1 MDGVRKNIIFFLK
14 CILAV
19 LPFIILVLFTWLD
32 PMGYMDEEYPSWR
45 YVKDVQKGSIDTAGG
60 SDTTLILGDS
70 RAMADIV
77 PDQLGDSYV
86 NLGMGGATSVE
97 MYYTLKAYIENN
109 GAPSRVFIMFA
120 PFHYSYM
127 DNYRTRSLYFHHL
140 SFLEAA
146 KVYRTTLT
154 LSGDGQEES
163 IDEVDP
169 SYIISSYLRLPNV
182 YLPALIN
189 AKGIGRSAV
198 NKELYDEQVE
208 NRGHALY
215 GKLDYCDDLNYEASY
230 TEMKRGRE
238 HRLITRYFSMLLKL
252 CSDND
257 IETTVLQAPMNE
269 ASYNELKENYVNE
282 YQSYMR
288 QFATDNKK
296 VDFELDI
303 PCYDNSYFGDSS
315 HLNERGAAAYTQELL
330 YRYIK

>member
-1 MDGVRKNIIFFLK
+1 MDGVKKNLIFFLK
-14 CILAV
+14 CILAI
-19 LPFIILVLFTWLD
+19 LPFILLVLYTWLN

-45 YVKDVQKGSIDTAGG
+45 YVKEAEKGNIRTDGG
-60 SDTTLILGDS
+60 SDVTLILGDS

-77 PDQLGDSYV
+77 PKALGDNYV

-97 MYYTLKAYIENN
+97 MYYTLKHYIDNN
-109 GAPSRVFIMFA
+109 GAPSKVFIMFA

-127 DNYRTRSLYFHHL
+127 DNYKTRSLYFHHL
-140 SFLEAA
+140 SFVEAA

-154 LSGDGQEES
+154 LTQDGEEES

-189 AKGIGRSAV
+189 SKGFGRSGD
-198 NKELYDEQVE
+198 NRELFAEQVE

-215 GKLDYCDDLNYEASY
+215 GKLDYCDDLNYEANY
-230 TEMKRGRE
+230 TEMRRGRE

-252 CSDND
+252 CTDND
-257 IETTVLQAPMNE
+257 IETVVLQAPMNE
-269 ASYNELKENYVNE
+269 ASYHELKESYVNE

-303 PCYDNSYFGDSS
+303 PCYDNACFGDSS
-315 HLNERGAAAYTQELL
+315 HLNERGADVYTGELL
-330 YRYIK
+330 DRYIK